1 MATTAQRGLLTS
13 LYGFDPVQRRAEQQA
28 GLDRFLAA
36 QQTPQARM
44 GAALGSLFGQYLAP
58 ESEEQTRVAKVNN
71 IYNQVM
77 ADADPTKPTEYLE
90 RLGRL
95 AQSFQQAGL
104 PEQAEITIDRVR
116 KLTPEPKRTVVAPG
130 ATVLN
135 ERGEVVYTAPD
146 REKNIKPSSDFAQA
160 AVELGF
166 GARPNL
172 DDYNLNEARAINSLI
187 ESRGIRRA
195 EAGVP
200 TSGEVKITDL
210 SVANKLVTDLT
221 GAAKDRLN
229 TVSLA
234 KTQLNLAKKGEGAA
248 LPQLQRQLVKLVGDS
263 QIGQGE
269 VRDALGS
276 SGIVGDTISAVN
288 KFMTGVPTADK
299 LNSVEQ
305 VINALENINA
315 QSFNKG
321 RAQAEKVLGE
331 AKFSEDTRKALLP
344 PAYKTAAE
352 KKASKQGGNYVEGKI
367 YVDAKGNRARYVN
380 GNFVSVE

>member
-1 MATTAQRGLLTS
+1 MGVSAQQLLQSDPAYLQRQLAQQEMQRLNPTGSAAGAIGALLGRGVSNLAGGRGFFDVNDAGLRRVADVQRIMSSTQFDPENPVKYYEELATS
-13 LYGFDPVQRRAEQQA
+13 LQQA
-28 GLDRFLAA
+28 GYGD
-36 QQTPQARM
+36 
-44 GAALGSLFGQYLAP
+44 LAP
-58 ESEEQTRVAKVNN
+58 
-71 IYNQVM
+71 M
-77 ADADPTKPTEYLE
+77 AFQEASKFRKE
-90 RLGRL
+90 RK
-95 AQSFQQAGL
+95 F
-104 PEQAEITIDRVR
+104 T
-116 KLTPEPKRTVVAPG
+116 TVAPG

-135 ERGEVVYTAPD
+135 EKGEVVYEAPSA
-146 REKNIKPSSDFAQA
+146 EKMVKTPPDFAA
-160 AVELGF
+160 AGKELGF
-166 GARPNL
+166 GVRANIGE
-172 DDYNLNEARAINSLI
+172 YSQQETQAINNLL
-187 ESRGIRRA
+187 ESRGIKRA

-200 TSGEVKITDL
+200 RSGEVKITDL

-221 GAAKDRLN
+221 GASKDRLN
-229 TVSLA
+229 TVNLA
-234 KTQLNLAKKGEGAA
+234 KTQLALAKKGEGAA

-315 QSFNKG
+315 QAFNKG
-321 RAQAEKVLGE
+321 RTQAETVLAE
-331 AKFSEDTRKALLP
+331 AKLPEGTRKALLP

-352 KKASKQGGNYVEGKI
+352 KKDSKQGGKFTEGKI

>member
-1 MATTAQRGLLTS
+1 MGVSAQQLLQSDPAYLQRQLAQQEMQRLNPTGSAAGAIGALLGRGVSNLAGGRGFFDVNDAGLRRVADVQRIMSSTQFDPENPVKYYEELATS
-13 LYGFDPVQRRAEQQA
+13 LQQA
-28 GLDRFLAA
+28 GYGD
-36 QQTPQARM
+36 
-44 GAALGSLFGQYLAP
+44 LAP
-58 ESEEQTRVAKVNN
+58 
-71 IYNQVM
+71 M
-77 ADADPTKPTEYLE
+77 AFQEASKFRKE
-90 RLGRL
+90 RK
-95 AQSFQQAGL
+95 F
-104 PEQAEITIDRVR
+104 T
-116 KLTPEPKRTVVAPG
+116 TVAPG

-135 ERGEVVYTAPD
+135 EKGEVVYEAPSA
-146 REKNIKPSSDFAQA
+146 EKMVKTPPDFAA
-160 AVELGF
+160 AGKELGF
-166 GARPNL
+166 GVRANIGE
-172 DDYNLNEARAINSLI
+172 YSQQETQAINNLL
-187 ESRGIRRA
+187 ESRGIKRA

-200 TSGEVKITDL
+200 RSGEVKITDL

-221 GAAKDRLN
+221 GTSKDRLN
-229 TVSLA
+229 TVNLA
-234 KTQLNLAKKGEGAA
+234 KTQLALAKKGEGAA

-315 QSFNKG
+315 QAFNKG
-321 RAQAEKVLGE
+321 RTQAETVLAE
-331 AKFSEDTRKALLP
+331 AKLPEGTRKALLP

-352 KKASKQGGNYVEGKI
+352 KKDSKQGGKFTEGKI

>member
-1 MATTAQRGLLTS
+1 MAIETLFGPSVADVQELRRLQQEREIAGAGGQFGVFAP
-13 LYGFDPVQRRAEQQA
+13 LYQA
-28 GLDRFLAA
+28 GLRFGN
-36 QQTPQARM
+36 QAVQGVNTLM
-44 GAALGSLFGQYLAP
+44 GAQDPMLKKATDIQSILSQYQDQDLTNADVLTKISKDLAGKGYAA
-58 ESEEQTRVAKVNN
+58 ES
-71 IYNQVM
+71 I
-77 ADADPTKPTEYLE
+77 
-90 RLGRL
+90 GL
-95 AQSFQQAGL
+95 AQEAVKF
-104 PEQAEITIDRVR
+104 R
-116 KLTPEPKRTVVAPG
+116 KERKFTTVAPG

-135 ERGEVVYTAPD
+135 EKGEVVYEAPSA
-146 REKNIKPSSDFAQA
+146 EKMVKTPADFAA
-160 AVELGF
+160 AGKELGF
-166 GARPNL
+166 GVRANIGE
-172 DDYNLNEARAINSLI
+172 YSQQETQAINNLL
-187 ESRGIRRA
+187 ESRGIKRA

-200 TSGEVKITDL
+200 RSGEVKITDL

-221 GAAKDRLN
+221 GASKDRLN
-229 TVSLA
+229 TVNLA
-234 KTQLNLAKKGEGAA
+234 KTQLALAKKGEGAA

-288 KFMTGVPTADK
+288 KFMTGVPTVDK

-315 QSFNKG
+315 QAFNKG
-321 RAQAEKVLGE
+321 RTQAETVLAE
-331 AKFSEDTRKALLP
+331 AKLPEGTRKALLP

-352 KKASKQGGNYVEGKI
+352 KKDSKQGGKFTEGKI